1 MSDAVTLPPE
11 QEVVQEAPVPTR
23 RLLVFELG
31 GSQFGCDM
39 DAFREIVP
47 TPRMTRLP
55 GAPETVCGLINLRGT
70 IVTVLDGG
78 VVLGRPAFRREEG
91 LVLIIESQER
101 WIGMG
106 VDDVSDVKDVPL
118 DSVQPAGSHNVLVSG
133 AVTGEVEID
142 GERVIV
148 LDITTV
154 VQQVIG
160 QGGR

>member
-11 QEVVQEAPVPTR
+11 QEAVQEAPVPTR
-23 RLLVFELG
+23 RLLVFDLG

-47 TPRMTRLP
+47 TPTMTRLP

-78 VVLGRPAFRREEG
+78 LVLGRPAFRRAEG

-106 VDDVSDVKDVPL
+106 VDDVHDVKDVPI
-118 DSVQPAGSHNVLVSG
+118 DSVQPASVHNVPVAG

>member
-11 QEVVQEAPVPTR
+11 EEVVQEAPVPTR
-23 RLLVFELG
+23 RVLVFDIG
-31 GSQFGCDM
+31 GSQFACDM
-39 DAFREIVP
+39 EAFREILP
-47 TPRMTRLP
+47 TPPMTRLP

-78 VVLGRPAFRREEG
+78 LVLGRAAFRRAEG
-91 LVLIIESQER
+91 LVLIVEVQER
-101 WIGMG
+101 WVGLG
-106 VDDVSDVKDVPL
+106 VDDVRDIKDVPL
-118 DSVQPAGSHNVLVSG
+118 DTFRPPGNHNVPVVA

-142 GERVIV
+142 GERVMV
-148 LDITTV
+148 LDIRTA